1 MKKIIFTILFLLP
14 LYHSAA
20 QIDETI
26 KYYKNK
32 GQFYYNSPNI
42 VLQCARFEPAAPCII
57 KKVTVLLTGGT
68 GTCRLRLFG
77 YEAGDQIPTLQ
88 NDIIPPIHLVK
99 TNQGNQSI
107 EKILPDSV
115 KFDNSWFWICIDS
128 LPTGMILLTDS
139 AKVDSIP
146 YSTYYYQAIRTSNAD
161 PTLGWSVGI
170 SSFYISV
177 LVSYTTKTS
186 PRYLQEVTNEC
197 GIMPEAISS
206 CIAAADY
213 NNDGFEDL
221 LVNNKLYRN
230 NKDGTFTD
238 VTQELGIV
246 NNHNPNYPG
255 TAQCYS
261 FVDIDND
268 GDMDIVIFGYDT
280 SMVFINDNGKF
291 TGKILSLPPFHTFT
305 YSPLLF
311 NWADLNN
318 DGYPDLVALQQA
330 SKYDAQTGPDILP
343 SYVFINNKNDDF
355 TDESFRMFPSDHT
368 FRRARASQ
376 FGDYNNDGYLDLYIA
391 NYYLERDEL
400 YQNDGTGNFHDV
412 APEKNL
418 DINSLGGSQHGSGV
432 NLFDYNNDGNL
443 DLIVAR
449 IAHARFVQQYD
460 HRGTGLY
467 RNEGPPDYNF
477 TDLTGQYNN
486 YPGQIAPCGLEYEDY
501 HSSVAFADVNND
513 GLPDLLLK
521 TYNPYRFIS
530 FYEQQPDH
538 NFQMKRFEYGLDRMD
553 CYGAGQVWF
562 DYNNDGKLDLAIY
575 NQNRVSIFRNTIHNG
590 LNAVEIDLRCV
601 TGNKFAIGGRAYVH
615 SGSSMFMRDVVCG
628 QDESVQFP
636 YRLHFGLGNIVNI
649 DSVVVLWPTKP
660 QKREV
665 FRNLVANKI
674 YTLTEGGGVNSQPTG
689 VQLPLAYNMSMKA
702 YPNPFTDYSI
712 ISYSVPERA
721 KVILKIFDSEGNEI
735 RTLVNEVQEPG
746 DYQAKFNASGL
757 ASGSYFYNLHI
768 GSQTNAKMLILVK

>member
-1 MKKIIFTILFLLP
+1 MKKIIFTILLLLP

-32 GQFYYNSPNI
+32 GQFYFNSPGI
-42 VLQCARFEPAAPCII
+42 DLQCARFEPAAPCII
-57 KKVTVLLTGGT
+57 KKVTVLLSGAT

-77 YEAGDQIPTLQ
+77 YEAGDQVPTLQ
-88 NDIIPPIHLVK
+88 NDKIPPIHIVK
-99 TNQGNQSI
+99 TVQNNQSI
-107 EKILPDSV
+107 EVILPDSV

-128 LPTGMILLTDS
+128 LSKGVILLTDS

-146 YSTYYYQAIRTSNAD
+146 YGTYYYQAIHTPNAD
-161 PTLGWSVGI
+161 PTQGWGVSN

-177 LVSYTTKTS
+177 LVSYATKTS
-186 PRYLQEVTNEC
+186 PRYLQEVTAEC
-197 GIMPEAISS
+197 GIKEEALSS

-213 NNDGFEDL
+213 NNDGYMDL
-221 LVNNKLYRN
+221 LINNKLYRN
-230 NKDGTFTD
+230 NKNGTFTD

-261 FVDIDND
+261 FVDINND
-268 GDMDIVIFGYDT
+268 GQMDIVIFGYDT
-280 SMVFINDNGKF
+280 SNVFINDNGKF
-291 TGKILSLPPFHTFT
+291 TEKILSLHPFHTFT

-330 SKYDAQTGPDILP
+330 SKYDSLGPDILP
-343 SYVFINNKNDDF
+343 SYVFINNKNNDF
-355 TDESFRMFPSDHT
+355 TDESFRMFPAGHI

-376 FGDYNNDGYLDLYIA
+376 YGDYNNDGSLDLYIG

-400 YQNDGTGNFHDV
+400 YENDGTGNFHDV
-412 APEKNL
+412 APTKNL

-432 NLFDYNNDGNL
+432 NLFDYDNDGNL

-449 IAHARFVQQYD
+449 ICHARFIEQYD

-467 RNEGPPDYNF
+467 HNDGPPDYNF

-501 HSSVAFADVNND
+501 HSSAAFADVNND

-530 FYEQQPDH
+530 FYEQQPNH
-538 NFQMKRFEYGLDRMD
+538 TFQMKRFEYGIDGMD

-575 NQNRVSIFRNTIHNG
+575 NQNRISLFKNTIRNG

-601 TGNKFAIGGRAYVH
+601 TGNKFAIGGRAYVY
-615 SGSSMFMRDVVCG
+615 SGKSMFMRDVVCG

-636 YRLHFGLGNIVNI
+636 YRLHFGLGNIKNI

-660 QKREV
+660 QKRDV
-665 FRNLVANKI
+665 FKNLIANNI

-689 VQLPLAYNMSMKA
+689 VQFPVVYNMKMTA
-702 YPNPFTDYSI
+702 YPNPFSDYS
-712 ISYSVPERA
+712 
-721 KVILKIFDSEGNEI
+721 VITYTVIEPANVVLKIYDNEGKEI
-735 RTLVNEVQEPG
+735 MTLVNELQEAG
-746 DYQAKFNASGL
+746 EHQARFNASGL
-757 ASGSYFYNLHI
+757 ASGSYFYNLQI
-768 GSQTNAKMLILVK
+768 GSHTQANKLILVK